1 MSGRKRKSDFLKWR
15 ERCGVTKE
23 QAAEYFGVNVR
34 TVSRWDEDGAPVMA
48 MKLIAYRD
56 AHLGAL
62 HSDWAG
68 WRITHRGELLGPG
81 RLRYISR
88 QLVAMP
94 GVLRELDRRVGS
106 VEAQERER
114 LRTRRRL
121 LAEAFEEEER
131 RWLVLR
137 RQFLAGLSTADLTG
151 LCSEPLPSLEVMR
164 PLIGD
169 T

>member
-15 ERCGVTKE
+15 EKRGVSK
-23 QAAEYFGVNVR
+23 QAAAEYFGVTVR
-34 TVSRWDEDGAPVMA
+34 TVERWDEDGAPVMA
-48 MKLIAYRD
+48 MKLIAYQD

-81 RLRYISR
+81 RLRYVSR

-121 LAEAFEEEER
+121 LTEAFEEEER

-137 RQFLAGLSTADLTG
+137 RQFLAGLSNSDLSG
-151 LCSEPLPSLEVMR
+151 LGSDPFPLMEVIR
-164 PLIGD
+164 PLIGES
-169 T
+169 